1 MSLGCLLSA
10 AVFFTAL
17 TAQSAS
23 QPARVR
29 KPKIAVVI
37 DDFGLTSRKNVPDRY
52 WMEIPWPVS
61 FAVMPESPRTK
72 EAARET
78 LKHGHE
84 LLIHFP
90 FDPFLDLSLRPDHV
104 YPGDVKQVEWLFK
117 KAMKEIPGAKGLNNH
132 RSLKAT
138 QNRPLMAW
146 FMKFLKPTGLYFV
159 DSRVSAKSVAYDEAR
174 QEGLRTAR
182 LSYFLDT
189 AGVHSRDFCR
199 QKLRQA
205 AAIARRK
212 GSVLVIGHHY
222 FWSTYKCLLE
232 EVPELQKEGYDF
244 VFASRVA
251 KAFAPARSRV
261 PAEGVEPTRR

>member
-1 MSLGCLLSA
+1 M
-10 AVFFTAL
+10 
-17 TAQSAS
+17 
-23 QPARVR
+23 
-29 KPKIAVVI
+29 
-37 DDFGLTSRKNVPDRY
+37 
-52 WMEIPWPVS
+52 
-61 FAVMPESPRTK
+61 
-72 EAARET
+72 
-78 LKHGHE
+78 
-84 LLIHFP
+84 LIHFP